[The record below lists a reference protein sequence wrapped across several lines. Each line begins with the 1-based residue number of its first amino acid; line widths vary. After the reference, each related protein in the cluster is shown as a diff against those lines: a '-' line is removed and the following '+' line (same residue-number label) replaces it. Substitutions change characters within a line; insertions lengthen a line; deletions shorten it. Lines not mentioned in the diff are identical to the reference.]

1 MGVTILNYTCFR
13 DFYSHAAAMQSARV
27 DLPTAPPAVP
37 DSPLTSLERSMGLAT
52 VGGYAQSAFSPG
64 DGIES
69 DPEATPPAG
78 RTLCHYGGD
87 DPLFSSPS
95 PVVANATAPMGTAEP
110 VTADDDD
117 EEEDDGDGDLG
128 GILGGLDLTALGPG
142 GDPSA
147 LIAQLEAM
155 ADEFERQSG
164 QPETEIRSQI
174 TMLRSVLAARPV
186 AVARTR
192 GQMDAALHAIEAQEH
207 PLPAANALAERAVQ
221 SLCADNLA
229 SIEVTMDAVGSALR
243 DDPATAA
250 IVAQML
256 VPTSRYSGT
265 RIESNA

>member
-1 MGVTILNYTCFR
+1 MRGVKK
-13 DFYSHAAAMQSARV
+13 M
-27 DLPTAPPAVP
+27 TASPAGP

-52 VGGYAQSAFSPG
+52 VGGSAQSAFSPG

-95 PVVANATAPMGTAEP
+95 PVVANATAPMGTAETI
-110 VTADDDD
+110 TADDDD
-117 EEEDDGDGDLG
+117 NDDDDDGDGDLG

-164 QPETEIRSQI
+164 QPEMEIRSQI
-174 TMLRSVLAARPV
+174 TMLRSVLAARPA

>member
-1 MGVTILNYTCFR
+1 MGDTILNNTCFR
-13 DFYSHAAAMQSARV
+13 YTFIHTPRARGGMQSARV
-27 DLPTAPPAVP
+27 EMPTAPPAVP

-69 DPEATPPAG
+69 DPEATPAAG

-110 VTADDDD
+110 ITADDDE

-128 GILGGLDLTALGPG
+128 GILGGFDITALGPG

-147 LIAQLEAM
+147 LLAQLEAM

-174 TMLRSVLAARPV
+174 TMLRGVLAARPV

-229 SIEVTMDAVGSALR
+229 AIEATMDAVGSALR
-243 DDPATAA
+243 DDPAAAA

-256 VPTSRYSGT
+256 VPTGT
-265 RIESNA
+265 RIDDA